1 MHTNSK
7 ISLVVEG
14 NIGAGKSTFL
24 RLLNTYLDIQP
35 VFEPHQ
41 KWQNVDGENLLDKFY
56 KDTNRWAYTF
66 QTYAFVSRVIE
77 HANSLKSA
85 TKSVLVLE
93 RSVFSDRYCF
103 AKNSFE
109 MGVMNSLE
117 WQLYKEWFAWL
128 VYQYAT
134 LPTGFIYLQ
143 TDPNICYDRMK
154 VRSRSEESTVSLEYL
169 KMLHEKHENWLV
181 KKTGVDESV
190 RGIPVL
196 ILQCNE
202 DFEHNISEQIKH
214 VQKIVD
220 FFNIQSALKMNH
232 TELLQKQGELKD
244 GIR

>member
-1 MHTNSK
+1 MHTNGK

-24 RLLNTYLDIQP
+24 KLLDAYLDIQP

-56 KDTNRWAYTF
+56 KDTKRWAYTF
-66 QTYAFVSRVIE
+66 QTYAFVSRAVE
-77 HANSLKSA
+77 HDHNLKTSA
-85 TKSVLVLE
+85 KPILILE

-109 MGVMNSLE
+109 MGVMNHLE

-128 VYQYAT
+128 VYQYTT

-143 TDPNICYDRMK
+143 TNPQICYERMR

-169 KMLHEKHENWLV
+169 NMLHEKHENWLV
-181 KKTGVDESV
+181 KKTGIEQSV
-190 RGIPVL
+190 KNIPVL
-196 ILQCNE
+196 VLQCDE

-220 FFNIQSALKMNH
+220 FFKIQSAVKIKHN
-232 TELLQKQGELKD
+232 ELLQKQGEL
-244 GIR
+244 

>member
-1 MHTNSK
+1 MHTNGK
-7 ISLVVEG
+7 MSLVVEG

-24 RLLNTYLDIQP
+24 KLLNGYLDIQP

-41 KWQNVDGENLLDKFY
+41 KWQNVEGENLLDKFY
-56 KDTNRWAYTF
+56 KDTKRWAYTF

-77 HANSLKSA
+77 HAQSLKMA
-85 TKSVLVLE
+85 NKPILILE

-109 MGVMNSLE
+109 MGVMNPLE
-117 WQLYKEWFAWL
+117 WQLYKEWFGWL
-128 VYQYAT
+128 VYQYTT

-143 TDPNICYDRMK
+143 TDPTICYERMK

-181 KKTGVDESV
+181 KKTGIDESV
-190 RGIPVL
+190 RNIPVL
-196 ILQCNE
+196 VLQCNE

-220 FFNIQSALKMNH
+220 FFNIQSAMRMNH
-232 TELLQKQGELKD
+232 KELLQTQGELKD